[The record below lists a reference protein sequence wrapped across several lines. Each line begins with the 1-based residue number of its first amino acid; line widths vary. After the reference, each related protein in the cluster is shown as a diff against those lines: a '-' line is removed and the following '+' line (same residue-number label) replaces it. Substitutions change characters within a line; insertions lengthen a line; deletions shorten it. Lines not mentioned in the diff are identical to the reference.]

1 MRKEINKEITN
12 TGEVCLNCH
21 KRKGLHKTDKEGNHL
36 YCYMDDSLD
45 EFVGKNELK
54 MNIEKEITICYN
66 RIRDLKQQ
74 LKKLGEEK

>member
-1 MRKEINKEITN
+1 MNNEVTN

-21 KRKGLHKTDKEGNHL
+21 KRKGLHQTDKEGNHL

-45 EFVGKNELK
+45 EFVGKDELK

-66 RIRDLKQQ
+66 KIRDLKQQ
-74 LKKLGEEK
+74 LKKLGEKPNL